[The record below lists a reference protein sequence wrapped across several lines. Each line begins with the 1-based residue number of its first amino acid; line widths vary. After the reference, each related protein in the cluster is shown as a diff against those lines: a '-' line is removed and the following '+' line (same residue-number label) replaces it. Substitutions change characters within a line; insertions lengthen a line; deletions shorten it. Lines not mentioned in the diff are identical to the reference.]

1 MRPTGRAQECSSF
14 PKQCAPLCLLGMR
27 EVVMAGSHTT
37 GAWVRR
43 AAWVQRKA
51 QRVHCLHLVWGEKA
65 EGINRKL

>member
-1 MRPTGRAQECSSF
+1 
-14 PKQCAPLCLLGMR
+14 
-27 EVVMAGSHTT
+27 MAGSHTT